1 MQGLPFG
8 CLTAGGGA
16 GVQVVAEVGEGFVV
30 VAFGGGGDSPDAGG
44 EVGGPFGVAAVVVL
58 PADDGGA
65 QGAVGYPRRIAAP
78 G

>member
-30 VAFGGGGDSPDAGG
+30 VAFGGGGDGPDAGG
-44 EVGGPFGVAAVVVL
+44 QVSGPLCVAAVVVL
-58 PADDGGA
+58 APDDRG
-65 QGAVGYPRRIAAP
+65 
-78 G
+78 